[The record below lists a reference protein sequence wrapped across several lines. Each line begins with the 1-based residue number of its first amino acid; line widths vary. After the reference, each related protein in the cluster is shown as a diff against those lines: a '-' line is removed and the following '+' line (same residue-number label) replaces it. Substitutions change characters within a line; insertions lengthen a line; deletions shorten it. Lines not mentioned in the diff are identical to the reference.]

1 MPLIEPFTNQQQL
14 EVENLMQ
21 SCQQAEDALTQ
32 GMERLQQTLADAV
45 AMLPIEDGS
54 YIPQMTNAVERLDAL
69 VSFVSQVM
77 SDFLSFQ

>member
-32 GMERLQQTLADAV
+32 GLERLQQTLADAV